1 MSVDFDI
8 CPTCNPHKSLIKEGA
23 IFFRMF
29 MKIVFFSVN
38 RSWRQ
43 QEARIN
49 LRFTNFGRG
58 QKFWGL
64 TPPRDVKSR
73 ERVRAT
79 FSDANSWSKALCML

>member
-8 CPTCNPHKSLIKEGA
+8 CPTCNPYKSLKKEGA
-23 IFFRMF
+23 IFFLRMF

-49 LRFTNFGRG
+49 LRFTNFG
-58 QKFWGL
+58 QKFWEL
-64 TPPRDVKSR
+64 SPPRDVKSR

-79 FSDANSWSKALCML
+79 VSDANSWSKGLCML

>member
-43 QEARIN
+43 QEARI
-49 LRFTNFGRG
+49 RFTNFG
-58 QKFWGL
+58 QKFWEL
-64 TPPRDVKSR
+64 SPPRDVKSR

-79 FSDANSWSKALCML
+79 VFDANSWSKGLCML